1 MTPDQAFTIAMKTL
15 EDDYL
20 KDKNDNLDNF
30 RHIAIFLAKDILV
43 DLEEIERNSG
53 VRGYFIRKGIMK
65 QIEQWTVP
73 QIREMYRK
81 LGFYL
86 NGKWTDKPTE

>member
-1 MTPDQAFTIAMKTL
+1 MTPDQAFNIARQTL
-15 EDDYL
+15 DDDYL
-20 KDKNDNLDNF
+20 KDKNDKLDNF

-43 DLEEIERNSG
+43 DLEEIERQSG
-53 VRGYFIRKGIMK
+53 VRGHFIRKGIMK

-81 LGFYL
+81 LGFYI
-86 NGKWTDKPTE
+86 NGKWIDKA